1 MPNEPSRADRRTI
14 LRTSAGALAALGAG
28 CFSVEPPGAR
38 QNESANETPANETVP
53 DISPADDDELELVFE
68 DWFEENT
75 VDAGVWETEFPW
87 GERIHNFNAYAPP
100 DNAYVYE
107 DKLVLKA
114 IEQRWEVPDGA
125 RGDDQSDTDANETD
139 GEIAQV
145 EGNETATG
153 TDGNETAP
161 NATASNG
168 TAANETAS
176 NETTDSEAGETG
188 VREPA
193 NEGSQ
198 SSETDD
204 RDTVPY
210 TTGVATP
217 YRSFGPGYIEGRIRI
232 PPTVKG
238 FWPAFWLTP
247 DDQWPPEID
256 IFEFFGTDPCPHMT
270 YYYRDS
276 DGNIQTEEETYCG
289 PDFSGDFHNY
299 AVDWREDRIVWYID
313 GEERFRFE
321 DEAQISTDEMRLILN
336 FGLDAPFLETPNSAD
351 LPAYMEI
358 DRVRVW
364 ER

>member
-1 MPNEPSRADRRTI
+1 MTNEPSSADRRTI
-14 LRTSAGALAALGAG
+14 LRTGAVALATLGAG
-28 CFSVEPPGAR
+28 CFSVEPPGTR
-38 QNESANETPANETVP
+38 QNESQNETAGNETVP
-53 DISPADDDELELVFE
+53 DVSPEEDDELELVFE

-87 GERIHNFNAYAPP
+87 GDRIHNFNAYAPP

-107 DKLVLKA
+107 DTLVLKA
-114 IEQRWEVPDGA
+114 IEQNWEVPDGERPDA
-125 RGDDQSDTDANETD
+125 QNDTDSNETD
-139 GEIAQV
+139 GDIPQV
-145 EGNETATG
+145 DGNETAANQ
-153 TDGNETAP
+153 TDGNETEP
-161 NATASNG
+161 NA
-168 TAANETAS
+168 TAANETTA

-193 NEGSQ
+193 TEGSAEP
-198 SSETDD
+198 ETEE
-204 RDTVPY
+204 RDIVPY

-232 PPTVKG
+232 PPTVDG

-256 IFEFFGTDPCPHMT
+256 IFEFFGSDPCPHMT

-276 DGNIQTEEETYCG
+276 DGDIQTEEETYCG
-289 PDFSGDFHNY
+289 PDFSGTFHEY

-336 FGLDAPFLETPNSAD
+336 FGIDAPFLEAPNSDD

>member
-1 MPNEPSRADRRTI
+1 MTDQPSSADRRTI
-14 LRTSAGALAALGAG
+14 LRTGAGVLAVLGAG
-28 CFSVEPPGAR
+28 CFSVGPPGTR
-38 QNESANETPANETVP
+38 QNESQNETASNETVP
-53 DISPADDDELELVFE
+53 DVSPEEDDELELVFE

-87 GERIHNFNAYAPP
+87 GDRIHNFNAYAPP
-100 DNAYVYE
+100 ENTYVYE
-107 DKLVLKA
+107 DTLVLKA
-114 IEQRWEVPDGA
+114 IEQNWEVPDGE
-125 RGDDQSDTDANETD
+125 RPDDRNDSDANETD
-139 GEIAQV
+139 GEIPQV
-145 EGNETATG
+145 EGNETA
-153 TDGNETAP
+153 
-161 NATASNG
+161 
-168 TAANETAS
+168 ANET
-176 NETTDSEAGETG
+176 GETG

-193 NEGSQ
+193 NEEASDP
-198 SSETDD
+198 ETEG
-204 RDTVPY
+204 RDIVPY

-217 YRSFGPGYIEGRIRI
+217 YRSFGPGYIVGRIRI
-232 PPTVKG
+232 PPTVDG

-256 IFEFFGTDPCPHMT
+256 IFEFFGSDPCPHMT

-289 PDFSGDFHNY
+289 PNFSAGFHEY

-321 DEAQISTDEMRLILN
+321 DEAQIATDEMRLILN
-336 FGLDAPFLETPNSAD
+336 FGIDAPFLETPNSDD

-358 DRVRVW
+358 DRVQVW